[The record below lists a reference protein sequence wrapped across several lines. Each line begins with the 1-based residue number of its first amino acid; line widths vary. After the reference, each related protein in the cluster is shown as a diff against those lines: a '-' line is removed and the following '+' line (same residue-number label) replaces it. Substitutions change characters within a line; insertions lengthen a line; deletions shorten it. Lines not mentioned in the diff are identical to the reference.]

1 MTRAFLPSPSG
12 GEGQLTRS
20 DSRVRGRRDLLQSRA
35 RTMRHQPTP
44 EERALWAL
52 LRDRRL
58 EGYKFRRQR
67 SIAPYIVDFVCLDR
81 GLIIEVDGSQHSE
94 TGYDQRRDDF
104 LRAQGF
110 RVLRVWND
118 DVLNNLAGVFDLVY
132 AALTA
137 PHPSAASRLPPSPD
151 PGEGIGEQNG

>member
-81 GLIIEVDGSQHSE
+81 GLIIEEIG
-94 TGYDQRRDDF
+94 
-104 LRAQGF
+104 RASCRE
-110 RVLRVWND
+110 RV
-118 DVLNNLAGVFDLVY
+118 
-132 AALTA
+132 
-137 PHPSAASRLPPSPD
+137 
-151 PGEGIGEQNG
+151 